1 MSKIYLSPSSQTANI
16 WTDGTTE
23 AARMQEFSNLVK
35 SGLEAKGHTVYG
47 NDNSLTLDERIA
59 KSNSLS
65 VNAHVALHSN
75 AGGGKGPEVYYYAT
89 STKGKSL
96 ASNIESK
103 LKALY
108 GSSRGIKTDS
118 LKETKETTAVAALIE
133 IAFHD
138 NETDVAWMKNNK
150 QKIADAIVDGIVA
163 YLSL

>member
-1 MSKIYLSPSSQTANI
+1 MSNIYLSPSSQTANI

-23 AARMQEFSNLVK
+23 AARMQEFSDLVK
-35 SGLEAKGHTVYG
+35 KGLVAKGHTVYG
-47 NDNSLTLDERIA
+47 SDNSLTLDERIA

-65 VNAHVALHSN
+65 INAHVAIHSN
-75 AGGGKGPEVYYYAT
+75 AGGGKGPEVYYYSG
-89 STKGKSL
+89 STNGKSL

-118 LKETKETTAVAALIE
+118 LKETKDTKAVAALIE

-138 NETDVAWMKNNK
+138 NSSDVKWMKDNK
-150 QKIADAIVDGIVA
+150 QKIADAIVSGICN
-163 YLSL
+163 YL